1 MLAYEIL
8 GLEGPT
14 EDEAVLEAAYRQRYE
29 EWQEDAQA
37 LDQLEA
43 AYQGCKA

>member
-14 EDEAVLEAAYRQRYE
+14 EDEAVLEAAYRHRYE
-29 EWQEDAQA
+29 E
-37 LDQLEA
+37 
-43 AYQGCKA
+43 

>member
-1 MLAYEIL
+1 MEGATDMLAYEIL

-29 EWQEDAQA
+29 
-37 LDQLEA
+37 
-43 AYQGCKA
+43 

>member
-14 EDEAVLEAAYRQRYE
+14 EDEAAPEAAYRQRYE
-29 EWQEDAQA
+29 EWQ
-37 LDQLEA
+37 
-43 AYQGCKA
+43 